1 MLTGVHGKT
10 AIHKRANF
18 PGLEELF
25 TVASG
30 YLVNHSSKDIFGVTI
45 ASLDL
50 ENVDFDILY
59 VIIHFIPSVI
69 MQLFCCVALTAA
81 KVLVVR
87 RHTTKLLLCM
97 YIVYV

>member
-10 AIHKRANF
+10 AIHKRASF

-30 YLVNHSSKDIFGVTI
+30 YLVNHSSKDIAF
-45 ASLDL
+45 LDL